1 MVKLRVF
8 SISLILAALYLP
20 SELVAQNDFTLV
32 RAREGEGIY
41 ALLIRNNLS
50 PGIYFDTFVELNGAS
65 LGRNHSLIG
74 GKNYKIPVPANAG
87 RYPIFGKEYEMVER
101 KDDQLEGAVFYLV
114 SGHGGSDQGASI
126 KKGNSMVCEDEYA
139 YDITLR
145 LARRLIE
152 HGALVYMITRDN
164 NDGIRPGEFLKP
176 DSDETCYPDNPIPA
190 KQTQRLR
197 QRASAVNLLYRKN
210 RFKTYQRAVIIHLDS
225 QSRSSNID
233 VYFYHHPNSRSGKE
247 LATILQQTLKEKYRI
262 NQPNRGYTGT
272 VGTRNLYMLKKTTP
286 VSVFIELGNIRN
298 YRDQLRFLRE
308 NNRQA
313 LANWLCEGL
322 IKDYNSGR

>member
-1 MVKLRVF
+1 MKLRILSIWLILIVF
-8 SISLILAALYLP
+8 SCPLNLKAQDDFK
-20 SELVAQNDFTLV
+20 LVK
-32 RAREGEGIY
+32 ARKGEGIY
-41 ALLIRNNLS
+41 ALLIRHNLS
-50 PGIYFDTFVELNGAS
+50 PRNYYDKFIEMNSSS
-65 LGRNHSLIG
+65 LGRGNSLIEG
-74 GKNYKIPVPANAG
+74 RNYKIPVPAGTG
-87 RYPIFGKEYEMVER
+87 RYPIFGKEYELVER
-101 KDDQLEGAVFYLV
+101 RDDQLSGAVFYLV
-114 SGHGGSDQGASI
+114 SGHGGPDWGASVQ
-126 KKGNSMVCEDEYA
+126 KGSHTLCEDEYA

-145 LARRLIE
+145 LARKLIE

-164 NDGIRPGEFLKP
+164 NDGIRQGEYLEP
-176 DSDETCYPDNPIPA
+176 DKDERCYRDNPIPV
-190 KQTQRLR
+190 KQTARLR
-197 QRASAVNLLYRKN
+197 QRASAVNMLYRKN
-210 RFKTYQRAVIIHLDS
+210 RSKPYQRVVIIHLDS

-233 VYFYHHPNSRSGKE
+233 VYFYHHSNSRPGKE

-272 VGTRNLYMLKKTTP
+272 VGARNLYMLKKTTP

-322 IKDYNSGR
+322 IRDYDASR

>member
-1 MVKLRVF
+1 MKLRVF
-8 SISLILAALYLP
+8 RILLVLMAFGLP
-20 SELVAQNDFTLV
+20 LNLEAQDDFKLVK
-32 RAREGEGIY
+32 ARRGEGIY

-50 PGIYFDTFVELNGAS
+50 PQNYYDKFIEMNSAS
-65 LGRNHSLIG
+65 LGRENSLIEG
-74 GKNYKIPVPANAG
+74 EKYKIPVPVNTG
-87 RYPIFGKEYEMVER
+87 RYPIFGKEYELVER
-101 KDDQLEGAVFYLV
+101 KDNQLSGAVFYLV
-114 SGHGGSDQGASI
+114 SGHGGPDWGASI
-126 KKGNSMVCEDEYA
+126 KRGSHTLCEDEYA

-164 NDGIRPGEFLKP
+164 NDGIRQGEYLNP
-176 DSDETCYPDNPIPA
+176 DKDETCYPDNPIPA
-190 KQTQRLR
+190 KQTARLR
-197 QRASAVNLLYRKN
+197 QRASAVNLLYRRN
-210 RFKTYQRAVIIHLDS
+210 RSKPYQRVVIIHLDS

-233 VYFYHHPNSRSGKE
+233 VYFYHHSNSRPGKRM
-247 LATILQQTLKEKYRI
+247 ATFLQQTLKEKYRI

-322 IKDYNSGR
+322 IQDYNSNRK